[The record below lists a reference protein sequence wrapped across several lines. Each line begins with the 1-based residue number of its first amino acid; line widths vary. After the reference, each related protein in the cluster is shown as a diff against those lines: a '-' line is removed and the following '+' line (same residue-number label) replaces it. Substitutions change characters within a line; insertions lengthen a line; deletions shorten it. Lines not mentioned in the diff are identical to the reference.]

1 MSRPD
6 PGTRAAELR
15 KLLLRLARER
25 GEDFQVTLSRYGAE
39 RLLYRLS
46 RTRHRESF
54 VLKGAMLIGTWTR
67 VPHRATRDV
76 DFLGLGDPSP
86 SRLAEILREVAV
98 VEGGN
103 DALVFDPDTVR
114 VEEIREEDQYGGL
127 RLRIMADFGGA
138 VVHVQMD
145 VGFGDAVVP
154 AAEWFDY
161 PTLLDLPAPRV
172 RAYTRYTV
180 VSEKLEAIVSLGM
193 LNSRMKDFYDLWML
207 SREFEF
213 DGELLGQAVHATFER
228 RRTEMP
234 AEVPPALQEAFAADA
249 EKQRQW
255 KAFVSRGQLQ
265 HSEAGLDAVIRHVR
279 GFVIPVLEALSRDRP
294 FKKKWKPSGPWMA
307 RAE

>member
-1 MSRPD
+1 MSRPE

-15 KLLLRLARER
+15 KQLLRLGRER

-67 VPHRATRDV
+67 VRHRATRDV

-86 SRLAEILREVAV
+86 SRLADIFREVAI
-98 VEGGN
+98 VEGGH
-103 DALVFDPDTVR
+103 DAIVFDADTVR

-127 RLRIMADFGGA
+127 RLRITADFGGA

-154 AAEWFDY
+154 AAEWIDY

-180 VSEKLEAIVSLGM
+180 VSEKLEAIVSLGV

-213 DGELLGQAVHATFER
+213 KGELLSQAVHATFER
-228 RRTEMP
+228 RRTEIP
-234 AEVPPALQEAFAADA
+234 AEVPPALQEDFAGDA

-255 KAFVSRGQLQ
+255 KAFVSRGQLRQ
-265 HSEAGLDAVIRHVR
+265 SEVALDTVTRDVR
-279 GFVIPVLEALSRDRP
+279 RFVVPVLEALAKDRP
-294 FKKKWKPSGPWMA
+294 FEQKWKPNGPWIA
-307 RAE
+307 RAD

>member
-1 MSRPD
+1 MSRPE

-15 KLLLRLARER
+15 KQLLRLARER

-46 RTRHRESF
+46 QTRHREFF

-76 DFLGLGDPSP
+76 DFLGIGDPSP
-86 SRLAEILREVAV
+86 SRLADIFREVAV
-98 VEGGN
+98 VEGSD
-103 DALVFDPDTVR
+103 DAIVFDPDTVR

-127 RLRIMADFGGA
+127 RLRITADFGGA

-154 AAEWFDY
+154 AAEWIDY

-180 VSEKLEAIVSLGM
+180 ASEKLEAIVSLGM

-213 DGELLGQAVHATFER
+213 DGKLLSQGVHATFER
-228 RRTEMP
+228 RRTEVP
-234 AEVPPALQEAFAADA
+234 AEAPPALQEDFAGGA

-255 KAFVSRGQLQ
+255 KAFVSRGQLR
-265 HSEAGLDAVIRHVR
+265 HSEAGLDAVIRDVR
-279 GFVIPVLEALSRDRP
+279 GFVGPVLEALAKGHP
-294 FKKKWKPSGPWMA
+294 FKQKWKLNGPWIT
-307 RAE
+307 

>member
-1 MSRPD
+1 MSRPE

-15 KLLLRLARER
+15 KQLLRLARER
-25 GEDFQVTLSRYGAE
+25 GEDFQVTLSRYGTE

-46 RTRHRESF
+46 QTRHRESF

-86 SRLAEILREVAV
+86 GRLADIFREVAV
-98 VEGGN
+98 VEGSD
-103 DALVFDPDTVR
+103 DAIVFDPDTVR
-114 VEEIREEDQYGGL
+114 VEEIREEDRYGGL
-127 RLRIMADFGGA
+127 RLRVTADFGGA
-138 VVHVQMD
+138 VVHAQVD

-154 AAEWFDY
+154 AAEWMDY

-180 VSEKLEAIVSLGM
+180 VSEKLEAIVSLGT

-207 SREFEF
+207 SRGFEF
-213 DGELLGQAVHATFER
+213 DGELLSHAVRATFER
-228 RRTEMP
+228 RRTEIA
-234 AEVPPALQEAFAADA
+234 AEVSPAFQDAFAGDA

-255 KAFVSRGQLQ
+255 RAFVSRGQLR
-265 HSEAGLDAVIRHVR
+265 HSEVALEAVIRDVR
-279 GFVIPVLEALSRDRP
+279 GFVVPVLEALAKDRP
-294 FKKKWKPSGPWMA
+294 FKQWRKPNGPWVA
-307 RAE
+307 